1 MTFLRRAAVAAIAA
15 IAAVGW
21 GALLSLV
28 LAAPPARA
36 QEAAAPETAEDAD
49 SCVGE
54 ARLHG
59 LGFDQN
65 GSLLGSED
73 AVILDLVAEL
83 IRERCS
89 GKTIVIEGHTDVW
102 GDPEYNRRLSERRAE
117 AVKDYLVGRGV
128 PAEQLRTEGLGEDQ
142 PLTTDPSREAQA
154 LNRRVT
160 LRAEPDGR

>member
-1 MTFLRRAAVAAIAA
+1 MTFWRRAELAT
-15 IAAVGW
+15 VGW

-28 LAAPPARA
+28 LAAPTVRA
-36 QEAAAPETAEDAD
+36 QEAAAPETAGDAD

-73 AVILDLVAEL
+73 TVILDLVAEV
-83 IRERCS
+83 IRDRCS
-89 GKTIVIEGHTDVW
+89 GKTLVIEGHTDVW
-102 GDPEYNRRLSERRAE
+102 GDPEYNRSLSERRAE
-117 AVKDYLVGRGV
+117 AVKAYLVGRGV

-142 PLTTDPSREAQA
+142 PITTDPSRVAQA

-160 LRAEPDGR
+160 LRAEPAGR

>member
-1 MTFLRRAAVAAIAA
+1 MTLLRRAAVAV
-15 IAAVGW
+15 VGW
-21 GALLSLV
+21 STLLCLV
-28 LAAPPARA
+28 LAPPPARA
-36 QEAAAPETAEDAD
+36 QEAAAPEAAEGAD

-65 GSLLGSED
+65 GSLLASED
-73 AVILDLVAEL
+73 TVILDLVAEV
-83 IRERCS
+83 IRDRCS

-102 GDPEYNRRLSERRAE
+102 GDPEYNRSLSERRAE

-128 PAEQLRTEGLGEDQ
+128 PAEQLRTEGLGADQ
-142 PLTTDPSREAQA
+142 PLTTDPSRVAQA

-160 LRAEPDGR
+160 LRAEPAGR